1 MLLLTTPGGVTVHGQ
16 GSETTRSE
24 GRKEQQAQAPTSRQR
39 REGQASTR
47 DDRAR
52 IHLSRLKNW
61 HVLRHPPLQHTS
73 ITAEVTSVFTVSP
86 ALSIIALLQ

>member
-52 IHLSRLKNW
+52 I
-61 HVLRHPPLQHTS
+61 PPFQAQKLARPS
-73 ITAEVTSVFTVSP
+73 PPASP
-86 ALSIIALLQ
+86 AHQHYR